1 MKRLL
6 TVLLAAMLALPATAA
21 SAQTAYETA
30 RDGLSS
36 ALDASCVT
44 QTQYEGV
51 MLAVYDLENGDVT
64 LHGFTSDG
72 IFESTSWTQN
82 GFDGFDPYRNLL
94 ASYDSLQASV
104 DASGAL
110 VFILVSGDTAQQAA
124 LSATQAQ
131 DMMRSM
137 TAQRTIYAQRLD
149 GLWTC
154 MYCST
159 ANQGDVCTQCMS
171 PKSDSLV
178 SQWICPGCG
187 EAFSGAKPR
196 FCSSC
201 GTNLQTG
208 ATTAPAVSPTT
219 APAAAQYGAPQVGV
233 LNTRMAT
240 RTGPGTQFEEPGT
253 FLAAGDEITVYS
265 IAYDVNGVPWVQTDV
280 TTKDGKMRAYTG
292 LKRVNGLDVSQLR
305 REGNINLPC
314 QVIWDTVPRYGP
326 GYDYAPYEF
335 TFRSGRSFT
344 IRDIEGDWALVEF
357 YAAYDDLWYHLWIA
371 TEHLSY

>member
-124 LSATQAQ
+124 C
-131 DMMRSM
+131 RPRRP
-137 TAQRTIYAQRLD
+137 RT
-149 GLWTC
+149 
-154 MYCST
+154 
-159 ANQGDVCTQCMS
+159 
-171 PKSDSLV
+171 
-178 SQWICPGCG
+178 
-187 EAFSGAKPR
+187 
-196 FCSSC
+196 
-201 GTNLQTG
+201 
-208 ATTAPAVSPTT
+208 
-219 APAAAQYGAPQVGV
+219 
-233 LNTRMAT
+233 
-240 RTGPGTQFEEPGT
+240 
-253 FLAAGDEITVYS
+253 
-265 IAYDVNGVPWVQTDV
+265 
-280 TTKDGKMRAYTG
+280 
-292 LKRVNGLDVSQLR
+292 
-305 REGNINLPC
+305 
-314 QVIWDTVPRYGP
+314 
-326 GYDYAPYEF
+326 
-335 TFRSGRSFT
+335 
-344 IRDIEGDWALVEF
+344 
-357 YAAYDDLWYHLWIA
+357 
-371 TEHLSY
+371 